1 MRLLITGG
9 AGFVGSHLAERLVAD
24 HDIRILDNLT
34 VGSRQYVPADV
45 TFIEGDIRNA
55 ETITQAV
62 EDVDVIFHLAALVSV
77 DASIEDPQ
85 KSHAINVEGT
95 LNILE
100 ASRDANARVVLAS
113 SAAIYGHPDSTPIS
127 ETHSAQPNSPYG
139 LEKLA
144 LDQYAQQYHDLYGLD
159 TVALRYFNIYG
170 PRQTGDYAG
179 VISVFFDQAR
189 REEPINVNGDG
200 TQTRDFVFIDDV
212 VEANL
217 RAMTTD
223 AVGQSFNIGTGSAI
237 TIREL
242 AEHIRA
248 IVDSDSAIVH
258 TDPRPGDIQQSCADI
273 SRARSELS
281 YDPAVSLDDGL
292 DRTAEWLR

>member
-9 AGFVGSHLAERLVAD
+9 AGFVGSHLAERLVVD
-24 HDIRILDNLT
+24 HDVRILDNLT
-34 VGSRQYVPADV
+34 GGERQNVPAEA
-45 TFIEGDIRNA
+45 TFIEGDIRSA
-55 ETITQAV
+55 ETVAQAV
-62 EDVDVIFHLAALVSV
+62 KDVDVVFHLAALVSV
-77 DASIEDPQ
+77 EASIEDPQ

-95 LNILE
+95 LNLLE
-100 ASRDANARVVLAS
+100 AAREENARIVLAS
-113 SAAIYGHPDSTPIS
+113 SAAIYGQPDATPIA
-127 ETHSAQPNSPYG
+127 ETHSFQPKSPYG

-144 LDQYAQQYHDLYGLD
+144 LDQYAQQYHDLYGID

-189 REEPINVNGDG
+189 RGEPITVNGDG
-200 TQTRDFVFIDDV
+200 AQTRDFVFIDDV

-217 RAMTTD
+217 RAMNTD
-223 AVGQSFNIGTGSAI
+223 AVGRAFNIGTGSTI

-242 AEHIRA
+242 AERIRD

-258 TDPRPGDIQQSCADI
+258 TDPRPGDIRQSCADI
-273 SRARSELS
+273 SRARSELGFE
-281 YDPAVSLDDGL
+281 PAVSLDDGL
-292 DRTAEWLR
+292 ARTAEWLG